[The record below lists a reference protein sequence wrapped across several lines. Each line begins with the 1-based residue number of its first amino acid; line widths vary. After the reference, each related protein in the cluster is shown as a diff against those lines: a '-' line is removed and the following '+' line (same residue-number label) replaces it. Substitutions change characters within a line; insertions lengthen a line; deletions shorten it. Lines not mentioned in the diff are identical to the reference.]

1 MIVKHCEECRNNME
15 NMIKTKCNKLK
26 QIGKE
31 LKKHSIDER
40 NVFIRF
46 KKNDTREM
54 YCEKKEKVK
63 RRHRKE
69 EEQKLNKVVVITK
82 VVVE

>member
-1 MIVKHCEECRNNME
+1 M
-15 NMIKTKCNKLK
+15 
-26 QIGKE
+26 
-31 LKKHSIDER
+31 KKHSIDER